1 MRSATCREDST
12 CVCSKWRPIPDTM
25 PPGMQIMDVHTQ
37 APPPREARELPAMD
51 AQFGVDTQGRLL
63 SSLQEA
69 ANDFSKAM
77 SANGYLRARAVR
89 MRLLHQHICA
99 ITGPHP
105 PGRLK
110 AALPPATR
118 LPMTCVTLLVES
130 HRSGCAARMCLD
142 CQLISAKHRAG
153 IYCSVIF
160 CL

>member
-1 MRSATCREDST
+1 MRPLRWREDST
-12 CVCSKWRPIPDTM
+12 CVCSKWRSEPYIM

-89 MRLLHQHICA
+89 MRLLHQNICA

-105 PGRLK
+105 TRPFTGSS
-110 AALPPATR
+110 ASQGSPATCYKATHDMHG
-118 LPMTCVTLLVES
+118 PVGGEPP
-130 HRSGCAARMCLD
+130 
-142 CQLISAKHRAG
+142 
-153 IYCSVIF
+153 
-160 CL
+160 